1 MEAMETWV
9 SSDPQRKTQPE
20 TRSNVKTLKR
30 SKST

>member
-9 SSDPQRKTQPE
+9 SSDPQRKTQSE

-30 SKST
+30 